1 MKNQALWANS
11 GALSLSVAVSK
22 IAATGGS
29 LQGTENNRLYGCCLV
44 AAFFE
49 CQREELYR
57 GEIHACQERGVSAH
71 KLKNLTTREP
81 SFYGNSGNKATASN
95 HAGSSVA
102 LVIREVA
109 TMATHIFIYLCSCV
123 SVAISKNR
131 GNSVAT
137 KKDIKISRLDAVAL
151 LPRFLR
157 PRGWKHTGDRILFV
171 LRTTSS
177 DLVTPTPFPSWQ
189 AFFTQLNISRWWGI
203 GSTFS
208 PCTPTAQWRA

>member
-1 MKNQALWANS
+1 MKNQASWANS
-11 GALSLSVAVSK
+11 GVLSLSVAVSK

-29 LQGTENNRLYGCCLV
+29 LQGTENNRLYGCCRV

-137 KKDIKISRLDAVAL
+137 KKSIKISEIDPVAL

-157 PRGWKHTGDRILFV
+157 PRGWKHTGERIPFV

-189 AFFTQLNISRWWGI
+189 AFFTQLNISRWWGF
-203 GSTFS
+203 GSTVS
-208 PCTPTAQWRA
+208 PAHPCQQ

>member
-11 GALSLSVAVSK
+11 GVLSLSVAVSK
-22 IAATGGS
+22 IAATDGN
-29 LQGTENNRLYGCCLV
+29 LQSTENNRLYGCCLV
-44 AAFFE
+44 AAFFV

-57 GEIHACQERGVSAH
+57 GENHACQERGVSAH
-71 KLKNLTTREP
+71 KLMNLTTREP
-81 SFYGNSGNKATASN
+81 SFCGNSGNKATASN

-109 TMATHIFIYLCSCV
+109 TMATHIFMYLCSCV

-137 KKDIKISRLDAVAL
+137 KKTIKISVIASVAL

-157 PRGWKHTGDRILFV
+157 PRGWKHTGGRILFA
-171 LRTTSS
+171 LRTISS
-177 DLVTPTPFPSWQ
+177 SLVQSTPFPSWQ
-189 AFFTQLNISRWWGI
+189 AFFTQLNISRWWGF
-203 GSTFS
+203 GSTVS
-208 PCTPTAQWRA
+208 PAHPCQQ